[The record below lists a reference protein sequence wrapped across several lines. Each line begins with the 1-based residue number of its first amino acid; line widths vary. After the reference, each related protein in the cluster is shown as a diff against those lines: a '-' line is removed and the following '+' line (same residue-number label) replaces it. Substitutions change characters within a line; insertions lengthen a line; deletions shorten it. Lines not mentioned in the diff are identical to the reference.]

1 MCKIKYYLLLRK
13 NYPQFFSGITMISTV
28 FWIILR
34 TNLMNL
40 NETKKDVNPEIRKE
54 LEKSKL
60 KVLTNEN
67 DFLVKNLKKAGW
79 FIRAKKFF
87 KQQNFLNNKIFKNS
101 FLERNNDFLN
111 DYPKNLNLSNIKF
124 LLNIQ
129 INAPNTKHIK

>member
-1 MCKIKYYLLLRK
+1 
-13 NYPQFFSGITMISTV
+13 
-28 FWIILR
+28 
-34 TNLMNL
+34 MNL

-79 FIRAKKFF
+79 FIRAK
-87 KQQNFLNNKIFKNS
+87 NFLDNKIFKNS
-101 FLERNNDFLN
+101 STERYNDFLN
-111 DYPKNLNLSNIKF
+111 DSQNIFNLSNIKF

-129 INAPNTKHIK
+129 VNTPDTKHIKQILVILF